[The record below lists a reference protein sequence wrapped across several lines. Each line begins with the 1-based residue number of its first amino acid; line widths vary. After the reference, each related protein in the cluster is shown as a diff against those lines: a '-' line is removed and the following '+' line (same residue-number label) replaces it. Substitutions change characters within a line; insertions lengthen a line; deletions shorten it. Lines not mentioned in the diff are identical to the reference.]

1 MVVSLG
7 EPLMFNRILVTLD
20 GSAYAESAIR
30 YAKDLGSVAGASVI
44 LMSVVEPRADAN
56 AEEIDRAER
65 LISGYLAEQETA
77 LRAEGVQNVSS
88 TVVRGEAAPSI
99 TATAQE
105 ERCDV
110 VIMSTLG
117 LGAERGHSIGSIA
130 LRVLSTSPCP
140 ILMIR
145 IDKPAPPQ
153 DSAEARWQGEGGGHV
168 G

>member
-1 MVVSLG
+1 VVAG
-7 EPLMFNRILVTLD
+7 ETLLFTRILVTLD

-30 YAKDLGSVAGASVI
+30 HATDLGSVPGASVI
-44 LMSVVEPRADAN
+44 LVSVVESRADAT
-56 AEEIDRAER
+56 ADDLDRAER
-65 LISGYLAEQETA
+65 LISGYLTEQEAA
-77 LRAEGVQNVSS
+77 LRAAGVPNVSS
-88 TVVRGEAAPSI
+88 AVVRGEAARAI
-99 TATAQE
+99 TEVARD

-130 LRVLSTSPCP
+130 LRVLATSPCP

-153 DSAEARWQGEGGGHV
+153 DNDEARWQGEGGAHV